1 MIRYYNIRVQDWA
14 LFVTTEGLTRLIRN
28 YLASPYEKSEGLI
41 SMMCPRISHHLV
53 DLQSPMLVQ
62 VQQ

>member
-14 LFVTTEGLTRLIRN
+14 LFVTTGLVRFVRN
-28 YLASPYEKSEGLI
+28 YLTSPYENSKYLI

-53 DLQSPMLVQ
+53 DLQSLMLVQ

>member
-14 LFVTTEGLTRLIRN
+14 LFVMTEGLTRFIRNDLTSPYKKSEHLIR
-28 YLASPYEKSEGLI
+28 
-41 SMMCPRISHHLV
+41 MMCARISHHLV
-53 DLQSPMLVQ
+53 DLQSLMLVQ